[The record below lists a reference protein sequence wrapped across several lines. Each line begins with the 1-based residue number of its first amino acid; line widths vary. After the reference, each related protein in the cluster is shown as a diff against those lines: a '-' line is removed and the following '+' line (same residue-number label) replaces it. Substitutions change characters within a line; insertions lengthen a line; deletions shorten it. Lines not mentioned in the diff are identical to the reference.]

1 MSSLISELLQ
11 TGSLVLALCLAIR
24 EPDIRRRSLTGETV
38 NIAHIPH
45 AGEILSVLAAVV
57 WSVSVVLFRLSG
69 KRMTPF
75 NLNFFKNAV
84 ASLLLL
90 ATLAIVGIPLVRSV
104 PLTDY
109 LLLFLAGFIGIA
121 VADTMFFQGLNIVG
135 AGLSQVVGC
144 TYPPS
149 VILLSFIFLG
159 ERLTWGDIAGTV
171 FILAGIFMSTRHEP
185 PEGTTRA
192 DIRRGILLGTM
203 SMILMAVGV
212 VITKPVLD
220 RSPILWATTI
230 RLLGGVFTM
239 MLITAFSRR
248 HRSAWR
254 AFVPS
259 RAWRITVPASVMGTY
274 LAMIIW
280 LSGMK
285 FTQASTASILNQTS
299 AIFVL
304 PVAAIVLGER
314 ITRQK
319 LIAVILGVT
328 GVALVTLL

>member
-1 MSSLISELLQ
+1 
-11 TGSLVLALCLAIR
+11 
-24 EPDIRRRSLTGETV
+24 V

-57 WSVSVVLFRLSG
+57 WSVSVVLFRVSG
-69 KRMTPF
+69 RRMTPF

-84 ASLLLL
+84 ATLLLL
-90 ATLAIVGIPLVRSV
+90 ATLAVIGMPLVRAV
-104 PLTDY
+104 PLSDY
-109 LLLFLAGFIGIA
+109 LLLFLAGFLGITI
-121 VADTMFFQGLNIVG
+121 ADTLFFHGLNLVG

-144 TYPPS
+144 AYPPS
-149 VILLSFIFLG
+149 VILLSFLFLG
-159 ERLTWGDIAGTV
+159 ERLTWGDLAGTA
-171 FILAGIFMSTRHEP
+171 FILAGIFLSTRHEP

-192 DIRRGILLGTM
+192 DLRRGILIGTA
-203 SMILMAVGV
+203 SMVIMAIGV

-220 RSPILWATTI
+220 RSPVLWATTV

-254 AFVPS
+254 TFIPS
-259 RAWRITVPASVMGTY
+259 RTWKLTVPASIMGAY

-280 LSGMK
+280 LGGMK

-319 LIAVILGVT
+319 LLAVILGVA